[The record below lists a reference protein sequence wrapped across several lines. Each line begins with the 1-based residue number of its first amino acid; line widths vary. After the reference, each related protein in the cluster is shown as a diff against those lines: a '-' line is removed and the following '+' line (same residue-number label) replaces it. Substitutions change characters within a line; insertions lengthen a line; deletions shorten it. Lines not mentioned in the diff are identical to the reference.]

1 MRLWCHLRVHVTVS
15 PLTRTA
21 PVSYTRTLKHTITML
36 LQCLFSY
43 LENHRRLLH
52 AFPVLPLVLLV
63 HVDLPQRAGWVKTD
77 GEVVPKFVLEIRPGR
92 RT

>member
-1 MRLWCHLRVHVTVS
+1 
-15 PLTRTA
+15 
-21 PVSYTRTLKHTITML
+21 ML

-52 AFPVLPLVLLV
+52 TFPVLPLVLLV
-63 HVDLPQRAGWVKTD
+63 HVDLPQRAGRVETD

-92 RT
+92 RACVRDKVPCL